1 MAVNGAALEGV
12 VGALEIAMIEKGT
25 SAAVQ
30 RTGIQSGDKAA
41 VAGFEIVTIGKSQ
54 LSLADSFHATRAVF

>member
-12 VGALEIAMIEKGT
+12 VGALEIAMIEK
-25 SAAVQ
+25 AVQ
-30 RTGIQSGDKAA
+30 RAGIQSGDKAA
-41 VAGFEIVTIGKSQ
+41 IAGFEIVTIGKSQ

>member
-30 RTGIQSGDKAA
+30 RAGIQSGDKAA
-41 VAGFEIVTIGKSQ
+41 IAGFEIVTI
-54 LSLADSFHATRAVF
+54 